1 MLTYKECLDLCG
13 LEPGEVEAIAEHEHV
28 EPIVAAALGNYLI
41 THDGEQKIRKII
53 MDDIKKAEA
62 SGDKAHCVVLT
73 QVLEHFVATH
83 KV

>member
-62 SGDKAHCVVLT
+62 NGDKAHGVVLK
-73 QVLEHFVATH
+73 QVLEHFVAKH
-83 KV
+83 KT

>member
-28 EPIVAAALGNYLI
+28 EPMVAAALGNYLI

-53 MDDIKKAEA
+53 MDDIKKAET
-62 SGDKAHCVVLT
+62 SGDAAHCATLKRVLD
-73 QVLEHFVATH
+73 HFVSTH
-83 KV
+83 KM